1 VEAAVAT
8 ARCQANNVI
17 SEFETF
23 LRGTH
28 TSERIGSSELRKAI
42 SVDTGLE
49 RPIADALAVGRDV
62 VITGS
67 AGGGK
72 TQFVERVMELLANR
86 PKVPAPA
93 SPGEANGAPHV
104 LVIRDLTAVHPD
116 NRAATLRGQKGTTA
130 RLIAA
135 NEGTLGSVVQPPFD
149 RVLDTL
155 HEMQQGKAPTED
167 HLPVVVDLGG
177 FNPFEAAFAEIVGL
191 PLIAEVVN
199 QLDCCVSPITCP
211 RRRAWKQLLSLEVRQ
226 KLAQVLTVSQGP
238 REVLLRDV
246 WDFVADLAIG
256 GDCQQ
261 NPPTSTWFWRVF
273 FGESEISLRLLENIR
288 PELIAMPRDDIRL
301 YYGDWQNLEAEPF
314 DGVKLQWLPSR
325 PAQANEPLNRRSMM
339 NWLKLQMALVT
350 KPPRESGQ
358 WLVSGSE
365 SDAVLEVGQ
374 ERPDL
379 LVAGLNRY
387 HRYNLEAKIP
397 EQVLELWVDLGIERR
412 QHRPLGMFSLGSI
425 PRASVRISR
434 SEIVGNLAG
443 VQMKGLRAYL
453 RGSSDKGALR
463 LDHRLLAALLRGRPV
478 RLADR
483 QHEDVDWAIWRFY
496 IDLAGTQQ
504 PGRLEILRFGNN
516 FGHVTHAAWKIESG
530 TNRIE
535 PAI

>member
-1 VEAAVAT
+1 M
-8 ARCQANNVI
+8 I

-49 RPIADALAVGRDV
+49 KPIADALAAGRDV

-86 PKVPAPA
+86 PGAPVPFP
-93 SPGEANGAPHV
+93 PGETNGVPHV
-104 LVIRDLTAVHPD
+104 LVVRDLTAVHPD
-116 NRAATLRGQKGTTA
+116 KRAETLGGQKGTTA

-155 HEMQQGKAPTED
+155 HEMQQGKSPSD
-167 HLPVVVDLGG
+167 DRLPVVVDLGG
-177 FNPFEAAFAEIVGL
+177 FNPFESAFADILGL
-191 PLIAEVVN
+191 PILTEVVN
-199 QLDCCVSPITCP
+199 QLECCVSPITCP
-211 RRRAWKQLLSLEVRQ
+211 RRRAWKQLQSPEVRQ
-226 KLAQVLTVSQGP
+226 NLAEVLAVSQGP

-273 FGESEISLRLLENIR
+273 FGESEIAFRLLENIR

-301 YYGDWQNLEAEPF
+301 YYGDWQNLEAEPL
-314 DGVKLQWLPSR
+314 DGVKLQWLPGR
-325 PAQANEPLNRRSMM
+325 PAQATDPMVRRSMM

-350 KPPRESGQ
+350 KPPQESRQ
-358 WLVSGSE
+358 LLVSGLE
-365 SDAVLEVGQ
+365 SDAAFQVAQ
-374 ERPDL
+374 EKPDL

-412 QHRPLGMFSLGSI
+412 QHRPVGMFSLGSV

-434 SEIVGNLAG
+434 SEIVGNLPG
-443 VQMKGLRAYL
+443 TQMKGLRAYL
-453 RGSSDKGALR
+453 RGPSDNGALR
-463 LDHRLLAALLRGRPV
+463 LDHRLLGALLRGRPV

-496 IDLAGTQQ
+496 VDLAGTQQ
-504 PGRLEILRFGNN
+504 PGRLEILRFAKN
-516 FGHVTHAAWKIESG
+516 FGQVTHTAWKIEAG
-530 TNRIE
+530 TNRVE